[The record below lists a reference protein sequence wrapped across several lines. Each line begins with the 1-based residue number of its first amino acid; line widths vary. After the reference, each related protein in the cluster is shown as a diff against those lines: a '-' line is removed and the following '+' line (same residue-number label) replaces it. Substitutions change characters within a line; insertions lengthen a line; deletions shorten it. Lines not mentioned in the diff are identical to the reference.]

1 MQIRLAEIY
10 ELTGTIEIRT
20 GLHIGAGKETL
31 EIGGV
36 DGPVVKHPHTGQ
48 PYIPGS
54 SLKGKLRSLME
65 WATNKVPVHDSQPY
79 YGVDANADYDP
90 TDPLLR
96 IFGVTAKK
104 WKGGP
109 SRLIV
114 RDSFPSP
121 DWVAQVTKLGLPL
134 VEEKTEVTID
144 RIQGKAAAMGPR
156 TMERVPAGARFAL
169 EMLFKV
175 FDIDDD
181 GGAADR
187 SCLSELIKTMK
198 LLEQDALGGSGSRG
212 YGKLR
217 FLDLRLRLLQP
228 PGEPRPIQE
237 RFDSLRS
244 FSDAVDFLAA

>member
-1 MQIRLAEIY
+1 MRIRLIQLY
-10 ELTGTIEIRT
+10 ELTGTVEILT

-36 DGPVVKHPHTGQ
+36 DGPVVKHPHTGE
-48 PYIPGS
+48 PYVPGS

-65 WATNKVPVHDSQPY
+65 WAANKVPVSDNQPY

-90 TDPLLR
+90 ADRLLR

-114 RDSFPSP
+114 RDSFPAP
-121 DWVAQVTKLGLPL
+121 DWVRQVASLGLPL

-175 FDIDDD
+175 FDVNDD
-181 GGAADR
+181 GGQTDR
-187 SCLSELIKTMK
+187 QALSELIKTMK

-212 YGKLR
+212 CGKLR
-217 FLDLRLRLLQP
+217 FLNLKLRPLRP
-228 PGEPRPIQE
+228 PGEARSIQQ
-237 RFDSLRS
+237 RFDNLKS
-244 FSDAVDFLAA
+244 FADSVDFLAD